1 MLNYLT
7 LMEQAGIAP
16 NFWTSRAYLE
26 RAGAVEQTKG
36 NLIWLEADEVPL
48 FPALSFSGMIA
59 PMREWPVQYCWSDFG
74 GFSSET
80 TNKEFLD
87 YEFIYNPTDFL
98 EMAGGKWAVFRKNS
112 RKFPRRFE
120 GSVYSRGY
128 VPSYEDLVGLLQRW
142 ASRFNEDDT
151 IHDAAIILKYL
162 EDLSPG
168 VDFGWKTLRL
178 NNTHKPEDLVGINIW
193 DRNWKY
199 INFRYCFCDPDYPF
213 ISEYMRWLFYTDQAI
228 LAQKRLV
235 CDGGSVDRPELKAF
249 KEKMNPLQV
258 REVYTWG
265 EEPGEDYGD

>member
-48 FPALSFSGMIA
+48 FPTLSFSGMVA
-59 PMREWPVQYCWSDFG
+59 PMREWPVQYCWSDFE

-112 RKFPRRFE
+112 RKFPARNPGFT
-120 GSVYSRGY
+120 YSRDP
-128 VPSYEDLVGLLQRW
+128 VPTETELISLLQRW
-142 ASRFNEDDT
+142 AARFGEDDT
-151 IHDAAIILKYL
+151 IHDFSVILTYL
-162 EDLSPG
+162 KDVGPNS
-168 VDFGWKTLRL
+168 DFGWKALRL
-178 NNTHKPEDLVGINIW
+178 EDGLLVGINIW
-193 DRNWKY
+193 DRSWKY
-199 INFRYCFCDPDYPF
+199 INFRYCFCDQEYSF
-213 ISEYMRWLFYTDQAI
+213 ISEYLRWLFYTDPAI
-228 LAQKRLV
+228 LKQNRLV
-235 CDGGSVDRPELKAF
+235 CDGGVVDRQELKAF
-249 KEKMNPLQV
+249 KEKMNPLRV
-258 REVYTWG
+258 REVYSWG
-265 EEPGEDYGD
+265 IEPGENHGN